1 MTVPLEPSA
10 PLRGQAARWAG
21 QRERR
26 RAEFVDAALR
36 VIAEVGPQASVEEM
50 AAAAGVARTRLYR
63 HFTDRADLE
72 RAISARVAELIV
84 AELDPLWHP
93 EGSARQMV
101 HAAIGAHVNWLAGN
115 RNLHGFLIRHVRADE
130 DPAVPDGYRG
140 VRRAV
145 ADHLTGLFGGYL
157 GMLGVSSPVST
168 NLAYAVV
175 GMVESVT
182 ERWAEAG
189 APNDTEA
196 VIAQLARWTIACM
209 ADALSFVDVDLDF
222 DVPLPP
228 LAALQMFRSGS
239 DVGE

>member
-1 MTVPLEPSA
+1 MSAQGKAA

-36 VIAEVGPQASVEEM
+36 VIAEVGPHASVEEM
-50 AAAAGVARTRLYR
+50 ASAAGVARTRLYR

-101 HAAIGAHVNWLAGN
+101 TAVIGAHVRWLAEN
-115 RNLHGFLIRHVRADE
+115 RNLHGFLIRHAAPAPWPTVR
-130 DPAVPDGYRG
+130 PAGETPVTGYRG
-140 VRRAV
+140 VRRA
-145 ADHLTGLFGGYL
+145 AAEQLTELFGGYL
-157 GMLGVSSPVST
+157 GVLGVAVPVSS

-182 ERWAEAG
+182 EQWVERG
-189 APNDTEA
+189 APADTDA
-196 VIAQLARWTIACM
+196 VIEQLSRWTIACM
-209 ADALSFVDVDLDF
+209 ADALCAAGLELDF
-222 DVPLPP
+222 DEPLPP
-228 LAALQMFRSGS
+228 LDLAP
-239 DVGE
+239 